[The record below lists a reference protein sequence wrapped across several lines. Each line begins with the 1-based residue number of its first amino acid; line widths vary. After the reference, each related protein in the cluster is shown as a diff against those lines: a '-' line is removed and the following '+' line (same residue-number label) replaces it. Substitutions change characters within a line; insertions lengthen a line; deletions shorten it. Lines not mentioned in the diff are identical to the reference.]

1 MSLNSTEAGEGLLQA
16 QEHISRHADLAMLRG
31 RDPDSVPIR
40 TATSRSRTVRAETSF
55 SIKKASGPSSFDNL
69 GVRL

>member
-1 MSLNSTEAGEGLLQA
+1 MSLNSTQAREGLLQA
-16 QEHISRHADLAMLRG
+16 QEHISRDADLTMLRG

-40 TATSRSRTVRAETSF
+40 TSASGSRTVGAETSF